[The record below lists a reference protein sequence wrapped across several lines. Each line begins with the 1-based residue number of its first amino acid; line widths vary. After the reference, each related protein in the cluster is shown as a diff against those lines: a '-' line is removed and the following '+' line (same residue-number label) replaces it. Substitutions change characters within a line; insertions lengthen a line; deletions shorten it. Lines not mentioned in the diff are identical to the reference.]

1 VIGTEERDSDVQRT
15 REEITQKRAES
26 CSETATRSDG
36 DRIVADERRDGRGTS
51 RTSEVWLLHD
61 GHFDAVIAKGM
72 AAVSAVGK
80 GHGGGGAKGTGRL
93 WKGCWVLAQDLL
105 VDESS
110 DAIKV
115 DQGHQEGEELC
126 ESLPHEFAVQELE
139 AVETGNVLLG
149 VNETHVEQSLD
160 Q

>member
-1 VIGTEERDSDVQRT
+1 M
-15 REEITQKRAES
+15 
-26 CSETATRSDG
+26 
-36 DRIVADERRDGRGTS
+36 
-51 RTSEVWLLHD
+51 HD
-61 GHFDAVIAKGM
+61 GHLDAVIAKGM
-72 AAVSAVGK
+72 AAVSAVRK

-93 WKGCWVLAQDLL
+93 WEGGWVLAQDLL
-105 VDESS
+105 VDESP

-115 DQGHQEGEELC
+115 DQGHQEGEEFC